1 MAIEEEKKFRAL
13 QKRAVKLG
21 HKIDTAVSGY
31 CLWRVLPG
39 VGQYLI
45 LGDEGGVT
53 LDAIAKQLDHI
64 EGGTMEKA

>member
-1 MAIEEEKKFRAL
+1 MAIDQEKFGTL

-21 HKIDTAVSGY
+21 YKVDTSVSGY

-45 LGDEGGVT
+45 LGHEGGVT

-64 EGGTMEKA
+64 EGGAIEKA